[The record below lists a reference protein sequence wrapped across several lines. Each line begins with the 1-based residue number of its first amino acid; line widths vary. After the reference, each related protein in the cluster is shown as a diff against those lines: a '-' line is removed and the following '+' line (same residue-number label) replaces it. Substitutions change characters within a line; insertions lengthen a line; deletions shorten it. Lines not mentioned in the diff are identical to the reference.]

1 VGRRVVKDQGFGWK
15 KKEYAKL
22 CLKFGWKRILKYA
35 NKRHIF
41 IFICAEVIEKKW
53 CTIPRT
59 SEIFRKGW
67 IALFISFKFHVR
79 QK

>member
-35 NKRHIF
+35 NKRHII
-41 IFICAEVIEKKW
+41 IFICAEVIEKKMVHYS
-53 CTIPRT
+53 TNFGNFQKRLDR
-59 SEIFRKGW
+59 SFY
-67 IALFISFKFHVR
+67 FI
-79 QK
+79 